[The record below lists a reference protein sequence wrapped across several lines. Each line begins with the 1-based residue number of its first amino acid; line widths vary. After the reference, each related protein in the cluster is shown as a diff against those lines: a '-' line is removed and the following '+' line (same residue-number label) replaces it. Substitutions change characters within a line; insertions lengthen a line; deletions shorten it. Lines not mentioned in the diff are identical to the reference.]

1 MSKHTT
7 SNNKITVAITG
18 ASGAIYAI
26 KLIEQL
32 LNADKEID
40 LLISDMGR
48 NLLQQELQIDIN
60 TKQSIHTAITSDTEY
75 SRLNIYFKDDWDSPA
90 ASGSSAARTMI
101 IIPCSMSTLSA
112 IANGSSSNLI
122 QRAADVTIKE
132 HGKLILLPRELPFS
146 AIHLENMLK
155 LARLSCCIMPPAPG
169 FYNNPQSIDDL
180 VNFVVARVLDQIGI
194 ENNLSQRWGEDNG
207 CTN

>member
-1 MSKHTT
+1 MSK
-7 SNNKITVAITG
+7 NLNDKITVAITG
-18 ASGAIYAI
+18 ASGAIYAT

-32 LNADKEID
+32 LKAGKEID
-40 LLISDMGR
+40 LLISNMGK

-90 ASGSSAARTMI
+90 ASGSSAAKTMI

-112 IANGSSSNLI
+112 VANGNSSNLI

-132 HGKLILLPRELPFS
+132 QGKLILLPREMPFS

-155 LARLSCCIMPPAPG
+155 LARLGCCIMPPAPA
-169 FYNNPQSIDDL
+169 FYNNPQSVDDL
-180 VNFVVARVLDQIGI
+180 VNFVIARVLDQLGV
-194 ENNLSQRWGEDNG
+194 ENDLAARWSDLQD
-207 CTN
+207 

>member
-1 MSKHTT
+1 MSKHST

-90 ASGSSAARTMI
+90 ASGSSAAKTMI
-101 IIPCSMSTLSA
+101 IIPCSMSTLA
-112 IANGSSSNLI
+112 AVANGSSSNLI

-132 HGKLILLPRELPFS
+132 QGKLILLPREMPFS

-155 LARLSCCIMPPAPG
+155 LARLGCCIMPPAPA

-194 ENNLSQRWGEDNG
+194 ENKLSPRWAE
-207 CTN
+207 